1 MEGGI
6 ESEMNGGGEKNRGK
20 LLGVDRLMWANV
32 WTKR

>member
-20 LLGVDRLMWANV
+20 IIRCGQIDVG
-32 WTKR
+32 